1 MLSKKCAKLKEV
13 GVSGVA
19 AGPVNK
25 AWKAL
30 EELNCLS
37 WLFPFVKVNLTTLNL
52 AILKE
57 TDEEGYDDEGQKN
70 VNDNDEYQ
78 NEVDVNRELANLSEQ
93 LITKTTFKNST
104 KNRRE
109 EIEKKHD
116 NPILKWKLTGK
127 IETAK
132 WNVSAKSP
140 KLKKKK
146 KSSKPFQ
153 VNKK

>member
-1 MLSKKCAKLKEV
+1 M
-13 GVSGVA
+13 
-19 AGPVNK
+19 
-25 AWKAL
+25 
-30 EELNCLS
+30 
-37 WLFPFVKVNLTTLNL
+37 KVNLTTLNL

-116 NPILKWKLTGK
+116 NPILK
-127 IETAK
+127 
-132 WNVSAKSP
+132 
-140 KLKKKK
+140 
-146 KSSKPFQ
+146 
-153 VNKK
+153 